1 MNPGKPIRERKRTRL
16 IGFDYATPGCY
27 FVTAVVKDRL
37 CVFGEI
43 NNGTIQLS
51 PYGAIV
57 RDQWRWLTS
66 QYPYLATDVFV
77 VMPNHIHAIINIA
90 DRNVG
95 DGRDR
100 PLREK
105 TKSVSELVGALKTTS
120 SKYIHRAGLTG
131 FQWQRS
137 FYERIIRSEQELDR
151 IREYI
156 QTNPLRWQLDVEN
169 PGRDGR
175 NRPLRNRSAQD
186 YYDEI
191 FAQRAR
197 V

>member
-1 MNPGKPIRERKRTRL
+1 MEG
-16 IGFDYATPGCY
+16 G
-27 FVTAVVKDRL
+27 TAPDPFFL
-37 CVFGEI
+37 
-43 NNGTIQLS
+43 
-51 PYGAIV
+51 
-57 RDQWRWLTS
+57 
-66 QYPYLATDVFV
+66 
-77 VMPNHIHAIINIA
+77 
-90 DRNVG
+90 VG

-120 SKYIHRAGLTG
+120 SKYIHRAELTA

-175 NRPLRNRSAQD
+175 NRPLRNQSAQD